1 MSGDHHRGA
10 EGHGDHDHPG
20 LEEDMEL
27 SERAARVLAMEE
39 ILVERGV
46 IQPDDV
52 PRLVDLIAAS
62 SPADGARVVARA
74 WTDAAF
80 KERLLEDP
88 RQALAELG
96 LPPVSG
102 AKLGV
107 VENTDQV
114 HHLVVC
120 TLCSCYPRS
129 LLGPPP
135 DWYKSFAYRSRA
147 VVDPRGVMSEF
158 GLQVSED
165 REVRVVDSAADLRYM
180 VLPLRPEGTAGMSE
194 EDLVSLV
201 TRDSLVGV
209 GVATRPGA
217 EPSRAGELPGVS
229 SSPDGRTGPTG

>member
-1 MSGDHHRGA
+1 MSGDHHHGPKR
-10 EGHGDHDHPG
+10 HGDHDHPG
-20 LEEDMEL
+20 LEEDIEL
-27 SERAARVLAMEE
+27 SERAARVTAMEE
-39 ILVERGV
+39 LLVERGV

-52 PRLVDLIAAS
+52 PRLMDLIAAG

-80 KERLLEDP
+80 KERLLEDS
-88 RQALAELG
+88 REALAEMG
-96 LPPVSG
+96 LPPLPG
-102 AKLGV
+102 AKLVV

-147 VVDPRGVMSEF
+147 VVDPRGVMGEF
-158 GLQVSED
+158 GLQVGED

-180 VLPLRPEGTAGMSE
+180 VLPLRPEGTAGLSE
-194 EDLVSLV
+194 EDLASLV

-209 GVATRPGA
+209 GVANRPPPK
-217 EPSRAGELPGVS
+217 PSHAGELPGVS
-229 SSPDGRTGPTG
+229 SPPEAPPLPS